1 MWYACQGKWVKK
13 LADTEKNVPDLAV
26 AMVSSNLNPE
36 NLKGIAIAV
45 GKDKKFPL
53 SQPHR
58 DSGNVVGCYTELLAG
73 LGEST
78 SKMYQV
84 ALRRRF
90 PKHTNPKEALVP
102 QS

>member
-1 MWYACQGKWVKK
+1 MKK

-58 DSGNVVGCYTELLAG
+58 DSGNFE
-73 LGEST
+73 
-78 SKMYQV
+78 
-84 ALRRRF
+84 
-90 PKHTNPKEALVP
+90 
-102 QS
+102 